1 MNLGWTDGNWTL
13 HFDEMKLGD
22 AGAAYFMHSLR
33 RYCLLVSQWVCNSKC
48 HQESMDY
55 LLGHS

>member
-33 RYCLLVSQWVCNSKC
+33 RILSTSLPMSLQ
-48 HQESMDY
+48 
-55 LLGHS
+55 